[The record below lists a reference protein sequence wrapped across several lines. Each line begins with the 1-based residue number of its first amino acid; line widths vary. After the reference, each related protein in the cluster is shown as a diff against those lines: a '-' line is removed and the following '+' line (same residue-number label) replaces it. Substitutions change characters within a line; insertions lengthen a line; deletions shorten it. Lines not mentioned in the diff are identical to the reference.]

1 MNDEGPTPCRQCG
14 APASNWDDQQR
25 LECWACCLRRNFS
38 DIRDLNEATG
48 GEVGQI
54 LRRMYDGIRRFQ
66 RGLLADAE
74 REAFLEDARRLGE
87 ILDGRGPPPQPN

>member
-1 MNDEGPTPCRQCG
+1 MLGLLLAAQF
-14 APASNWDDQQR
+14 
-25 LECWACCLRRNFS
+25 LH
-38 DIRDLNEATG
+38 IRDLG

-74 REAFLEDARRLGE
+74 REAFLEDARRLAE
-87 ILDGRGPPPQPN
+87 ILHGRGPPPQPN